1 MPHFCAGSSCPC
13 ASAVVRTFCK
23 KHRGRGESS
32 LSCGRDANRRS
43 YDAIPQTKIG
53 QGEKPARQDR
63 LATNR
68 PEGLGLQEFNSAA
81 ARSVRSS
88 GDGESVGE
96 FVKRFPNL
104 QAEEIK
110 NVLRGEGLL
119 VDYQLHEHS
128 LTLKAVELEAP
139 KGPSAA
145 VTAVEQSSGIGK
157 EL

>member
-1 MPHFCAGSSCPC
+1 MMRFHKPKSGRVKSPSGQVVSRRTGQRAWVFKGSRVPLCALLE
-13 ASAVVRTFCK
+13 A
-23 KHRGRGESS
+23 
-32 LSCGRDANRRS
+32 
-43 YDAIPQTKIG
+43 
-53 QGEKPARQDR
+53 
-63 LATNR
+63 LA
-68 PEGLGLQEFNSAA
+68 
-81 ARSVRSS
+81 
-88 GDGESVGE
+88 DGESFGE
-96 FVKRFPNL
+96 FVKRIPDM

-110 NVLRGEGLL
+110 NVLRGGGLL

>member
-1 MPHFCAGSSCPC
+1 MRRFNKP
-13 ASAVVRTFCK
+13 K
-23 KHRGRGESS
+23 LGRVKSS
-32 LSCGRDANRRS
+32 LGKVVSRRTEETDWVFKVS
-43 YDAIPQTKIG
+43 RVPLRALF
-53 QGEKPARQDR
+53 EA
-63 LATNR
+63 LA
-68 PEGLGLQEFNSAA
+68 
-81 ARSVRSS
+81 
-88 GDGESVGE
+88 DGESVGE
-96 FVKRFPNL
+96 FVKQFPTL

-119 VDYQLHEHS
+119 VDYQFHEHS

>member
-1 MPHFCAGSSCPC
+1 MRFHKPKSGRVKSPPGK
-13 ASAVVRTFCK
+13 VVSRRTDERAWVFK
-23 KHRGRGESS
+23 GLTVPLRALFE
-32 LSCGRDANRRS
+32 A
-43 YDAIPQTKIG
+43 
-53 QGEKPARQDR
+53 
-63 LATNR
+63 LA
-68 PEGLGLQEFNSAA
+68 
-81 ARSVRSS
+81 
-88 GDGESVGE
+88 DGESVRQ
-96 FVKRFPNL
+96 FVKRIL
-104 QAEEIK
+104 DRQAEEIK